1 MKVNIAVIG
10 CGIWGE
16 NIARN
21 ASELGVLA
29 CVCDAHRDRAISFS
43 QKFSCPAFSFDQIL
57 NDNTLNGV
65 IIATDANTHE
75 KLACEALN
83 ARKHVYVEKP
93 LALSMSSA
101 LSIKQCAI
109 NTNKQVMVGHLLQYH
124 PAYVELKNFVND
136 GFIGELQHIQATRLA
151 MGRIKKSESA
161 LFDLCPHDIS
171 QILGIVR
178 EVPTSIN
185 CRNATHV
192 EHSDGDIIFTS
203 LKFPNGVTA
212 IMHSSWYSPYKEHR
226 LVVTGSLGSIIFDD
240 TKPSQQKLTFFRD
253 SIIIEGDAIKVD
265 RAEPE
270 HLPFC
275 TGEPL
280 KNEISAFIEVCKN
293 GHPAI
298 TDIEEG
304 LKVQQILSEMKT
316 QIDSELL

>member
-1 MKVNIAVIG
+1 
-10 CGIWGE
+10 
-16 NIARN
+16 
-21 ASELGVLA
+21 
-29 CVCDAHRDRAISFS
+29 
-43 QKFSCPAFSFDQIL
+43 
-57 NDNTLNGV
+57 
-65 IIATDANTHE
+65 
-75 KLACEALN
+75 
-83 ARKHVYVEKP
+83 
-93 LALSMSSA
+93 
-101 LSIKQCAI
+101 
-109 NTNKQVMVGHLLQYH
+109 
-124 PAYVELKNFVND
+124 
-136 GFIGELQHIQATRLA
+136 

-171 QILGIVR
+171 QILGIVK

-212 IMHSSWYSPYKEHR
+212 IMHASWYSPYKEHR

-240 TKPSQQKLTFFRD
+240 TKPSQQKLTFFKD

-270 HLPFC
+270 YLPFC

-293 GHPAI
+293 GNPAI

-304 LKVQQILSEMKT
+304 LKVQQILSEMKS
-316 QIDSELL
+316 QIDSEIL